1 MRTRPLP
8 MLVAASIAAGAVQ
21 AQAEPG
27 PQREHALVR
36 IVRQDCG
43 ACHGMQ
49 LTGGL
54 GPPLT
59 AQAMRDRSI
68 ESIVATTL
76 NGRPGT
82 PMPPW
87 RSMLSDADAL
97 WIAEQLRAGFPEDRK
112 VSK

>member
-8 MLVAASIAAGAVQ
+8 ALVAALIAAGAAQ
-21 AQAEPG
+21 AQPAPS

-59 AQAMRDRSI
+59 RHALADRSL
-68 ESIVATTL
+68 ETLVAVTL
-76 NGRPGT
+76 YGRPGT
-82 PMPPW
+82 PMPGW
-87 RSMLSDADAL
+87 HSMLSEADAV
-97 WIAEQLRAGFPEDRK
+97 WIAQKLRIGFPSEGAR
-112 VSK
+112 